1 MRRGLIDGY
10 SGPTD
15 PRQASKLNQGGYREQ
30 RSIQQNT
37 IVSARIC
44 IARDRNITRSHRA
57 DGVSWEHRARLA
69 STQTLQS
76 VAGRL
81 RSDRGSVV
89 PQAKA
94 RAAVFSVVNCE
105 LPTTGQYPR
114 MSSSKDRET
123 VRSLW
128 SSRPFWLVWMV
139 LLCISLVAINR
150 SIKYVRSQ
158 LLRGMTPAASVT
170 RE

>member
-10 SGPTD
+10 SGLTD
-15 PRQASKLNQGGYREQ
+15 PRQESKLNQGGYREQ

-69 STQTLQS
+69 SAQTFQS

-94 RAAVFSVVNCE
+94 RAAVFSVVNYE
-105 LPTTGQYPR
+105 LPTGHYPR

-123 VRSLW
+123 IRSLW
-128 SSRPFWLVWMV
+128 SSRLFWLVWMV

-150 SIKYVRSQ
+150 SMKYVRSQ